1 MEYPKKIMT
10 LKELVSMGYKKEELL
25 TIYRRR
31 NNGIAWK
38 TGTGGKTS
46 TILFSTDDLEKYRR
60 ARCTGI

>member
-10 LKELVSMGYKKEELL
+10 LKELVAIGYKKEELL

-60 ARCTGI
+60 ARCTGV